1 MSALSKAV
9 AVFGGYTMI
18 SRVTGFIRD
27 LLIAKY
33 LGAGM
38 VADAFLV
45 ALRFP
50 NLFRSLF
57 AEGAFN
63 VSFVPIFSGK
73 LVSEGK
79 DNAMEF
85 ANRAFSLLF
94 GLLVVFIT
102 VIEFAMPAMIF
113 LFAPGF
119 GGDAEKLR
127 LTIELTRITFPF
139 LLFISI
145 VSLESGIL
153 NSVSKFA
160 AAAFSPTILNLTMI
174 SSLLV
179 ASAAGNGRHVY
190 FLSYGL
196 LIAGGLEVAW
206 LYWFLRKEGVFLR
219 FSKISG
225 QLLNDD
231 VKLLFK
237 RTLPGIV
244 GSGVYQI
251 NLFIDTFY
259 VSFLVSGSVSWLYY
273 ATRLFQLPIGIFG
286 AGMAVAL
293 LPILSKHIANRDLAE
308 ADNTM
313 RQAILMVAVF
323 VVPALVGM
331 AVLSKE
337 IIVVLFNRG
346 MFTMNDVLPTANALI
361 ALAAGLPGAVMNKAL
376 TSRFYAEGD
385 TKTPVRVAVITLLL
399 NVVLNYILMRLMAH
413 VGIAFATSLSTTA
426 GTVIYFYLLKKRKMI
441 SFDKKLPTQLI
452 KIVFAATLMGGVLKA
467 ALWYCGDGWLDGDF
481 RIVILALLVGAG
493 GIVFFLTIFA
503 CGVLSLSSI
512 KNLLVR
518 KHK

>member
-73 LVSEGK
+73 LVSDGK
-79 DNAMEF
+79 DKALEF

-94 GLLVVFIT
+94 CLLVVFIT
-102 VIEFAMPAMIF
+102 IIEFTMPAMIF
-113 LFAPGF
+113 LVAPGF

-174 SSLLV
+174 SSMLV
-179 ASAAGNGRHVY
+179 SATTKNGEHVY

-196 LIAGGLEVAW
+196 LVAGCLEVAW
-206 LYWFLRKEGVFLR
+206 LYWFLRKEGVVLR
-219 FSKISG
+219 FAQLSR

-231 VKLLFK
+231 IKLLFK

-293 LPILSKHIANRDLAE
+293 LPILSKHIANKDFAE
-308 ADNTM
+308 ADKTM
-313 RQAILMVAVF
+313 QQAVLMVAVF

-346 MFTMNDVLPTANALI
+346 MFTMNDVIPTANALI
-361 ALAAGLPGAVMNKAL
+361 ALALGLPGAVMNKAL

-385 TKTPVRVAVITLLL
+385 TKTPVRVAVATLLM
-399 NVVLNYILMRLMAH
+399 NVVMNYIFMRLMAH

-426 GTVIYFYLLKKRKMI
+426 GTVFYFYLLSKRGMV
-441 SFDKKLPTQLI
+441 SFDKKLPAQLL
-452 KIVFAATLMGGVLKA
+452 KIVFASVLMGGMLKA
-467 ALWYCGDGWLDGDF
+467 ILWYIGDGWLNGSWRF
-481 RIVILALLVGAG
+481 IILAVLVGSG
-493 GIVFFLTIFA
+493 GVVFFLTIFA
-503 CGVLSLSSI
+503 SGVLSLSSI

-518 KHK
+518 KRK

>member
-38 VADAFLV
+38 IADAFLV

-73 LVSEGK
+73 LVSDGK
-79 DNAMEF
+79 DKALEF

-94 GLLVVFIT
+94 YLLIVFIA
-102 VIEFAMPAMIF
+102 VIEFAMPVMIF

-119 GGDAEKLR
+119 GGDDEKLR

-174 SSLLV
+174 SALLT
-179 ASAAGNGRHVY
+179 SATLGNGRHVY
-190 FLSYGL
+190 FLSFGL
-196 LIAGGLEVAW
+196 LVAGCLEVVW
-206 LYWFLRKEGVFLR
+206 LYFFLVKDGIKLR
-219 FSKISG
+219 LAKLSPR
-225 QLLNDD
+225 LWNDD

-259 VSFLVSGSVSWLYY
+259 VSFLASGSVSWLYY

-293 LPILSKHIANRDLAE
+293 LPILSKHIANKDYAE
-308 ADNTM
+308 ADKTM
-313 RQAILMVAVF
+313 QQSVLMVAVF
-323 VVPALVGM
+323 VIPALVGM

-346 MFTMNDVLPTANALI
+346 MFTMNDAVPTANALV
-361 ALAAGLPGAVMNKAL
+361 ALALGLPGAVMNKAL

-385 TKTPVRVAVITLLL
+385 TKTPVRVAVVTLLL
-399 NVVLNYILMRLMAH
+399 NVVMNYIFMRFLAH
-413 VGIAFATSLSTTA
+413 VGIALATSFSTTA
-426 GTVIYFYLLKKRKMI
+426 GTVVYFCLLSKRGMI
-441 SFDKKLPTQLI
+441 SFDKKLPAQLL
-452 KIVFAATLMGGVLKA
+452 KILFAAALMGGMLKSI
-467 ALWYCGDGWLDGDF
+467 LWYFGDGWLDGGWRF
-481 RIVILALLVGAG
+481 IILAVLVGAG

-503 CGVLSLSSI
+503 CGVLSLSNI
-512 KNLLVR
+512 KNLPIR
-518 KHK
+518 KRK